1 MPGPTSATAVTP
13 RLRLTLRMKAIL
25 VVFAAVMFTG
35 GTDLT
40 KVTVGL
46 PQVSADLAAGP
57 LQVLWIADIYGL
69 VAGALL
75 LPAAVLADTVGRKRV
90 YLGGLLLAAGAAVIA
105 TVAPSATVLILARA
119 VQGASSAL
127 LIAGT
132 VTIIRVTFP
141 GLRLRALAY
150 GVWAAS
156 FSIGSAFG
164 PLLGGVLVEWG
175 HWRWLFG
182 INIPVYLL
190 CAVAAAW
197 VLTETRNPDP
207 PVFDL
212 RSVLASV
219 AGVALIVAGLKGLA
233 QEQVPVLLSVCG
245 ALAGAVLLVFFV
257 LRQLRLPRAFLDV
270 RLFRLPSFTA
280 ASVVVLITNGAFA
293 GVLFVLT
300 QRFQEVEGMTAIHA
314 GLALMPLALASAL
327 GAGLAPKVQDLL
339 GPERTLIVGVLTAAL
354 GLAALAVLGPGSEV
368 RLVAMV
374 VLGLGSGVIMTIGA
388 NLIMSSAPEDR
399 TADAGAVQESAF
411 TIGAGAGIALL
422 GASSL
427 LLARWGGGDGTP
439 ADIYGPG
446 TEQALRLAAAGFVS
460 VALVAVWLLR
470 RGLAQA
476 REHGRVH
483 G

>member
-1 MPGPTSATAVTP
+1 MPARTP
-13 RLRLTLRMKAIL
+13 FSTPAADRLRLTLRMKATL

-46 PQVSADLAAGP
+46 PRITADLSAGP
-57 LQVLWIADIYGL
+57 LQGLWIADVYGL

-90 YLGGLLLAAGAAVIA
+90 YLAGLLLAAATAAVAA
-105 TVAPSATVLILARA
+105 TAPSATVLVLARA
-119 VQGASSAL
+119 VQGASSAM

-141 GLRLRALAY
+141 GIRLRAVAY

-156 FSIGSAFG
+156 FSVGSAFG
-164 PLLGGVLVEWG
+164 PLVGGALVEWG
-175 HWRWLFG
+175 HWRWLFAV
-182 INIPVYLL
+182 NVPVLLL
-190 CAVAAAW
+190 CAVAAAM
-197 VLTETRNPDP
+197 VLAETRNPDP

-212 RSVLASV
+212 PSVLASV
-219 AGVALIVAGLKGLA
+219 SGVALVVAGLKGLA
-233 QEQVPVLLSVCG
+233 QEEVPVVLS
-245 ALAGAVLLVFFV
+245 LAGALTGALLLVLFV

-280 ASVVVLITNGAFA
+280 STVVVLIANGAFA

-300 QRFQEVEGMTAIHA
+300 QRFQEVEGMTAIGA
-314 GLALMPLALASAL
+314 GWALMPLALASAL
-327 GAGLAPKVQDLL
+327 GAVLAPRVQDLL
-339 GPERTLIVGVLTAAL
+339 APERTLMVGVGAAATGL
-354 GLAALAVLGPGSEV
+354 GMLALAGPGAGLRV
-368 RLVAMV
+368 AAMV
-374 VLGLGSGVIMTIGA
+374 VLGLGTGVIMTIGA

-399 TADAGAVQESAF
+399 TADAGAIQESAF

-427 LLARWGGGDGTP
+427 VLARVGEGSVDP
-439 ADIYGPG
+439 AAIYGPG
-446 TEQALRLAAAGFVS
+446 ADQALRVVAAGF
-460 VALVAVWLLR
+460 ALVSLVAIWLLR
-470 RGLAQA
+470 RGTHQGP
-476 REHGRVH
+476 GR
-483 G
+483 